1 MFPKRM
7 EEGVMQYFLNGYRK
21 GDPSVSPTVYDHL
34 PEAVDVLI
42 VGAGPAGLVLAAQL
56 ARFRDIT
63 TRLVER
69 KAGPLQL
76 GQADGIACRT
86 VETFEAFDLSEKL
99 LRESYWVNETSFWR
113 PSSDDRT
120 NIVRTGRVQDVE
132 DGLSE
137 FPHVIVNQARIHD
150 YLLGDMQRSP
160 THMVPNYQQE
170 FIDLHVDRTQE
181 YPVEVTLRDM
191 QIGGTDRQIRARYVV
206 GCDGAHSRVRKMI
219 GRELRGDTANHAWG
233 VMDVLAIT
241 DFPDIRLK
249 SAIQSSAGS
258 ILIIPREGG
267 YLVRLYIDLGVVTE
281 DNRAHIRGLH
291 QEEVV
296 EIANRVLHPY
306 TLRIAETAWFSVYEV
321 AQRLT
326 DAFDDGAGR
335 GIEPRV
341 FITGDACHTHS
352 AQAGQGMNV
361 SIADSFSLGWKLAA
375 VLRGLSP
382 PSLLETY
389 SAERQPIAQELIDF
403 DREWAALMVTGI
415 KDPKHPEQGG
425 IDPGTLRDYYVRG
438 CRYTVGVATHY
449 PPGAL
454 TSNGEHQALA
464 NGFTVGMRLHS
475 SPVVRLADAR
485 ITELGH
491 AAKAD
496 GRWRLY
502 LFAGRDEQQL
512 NALCRWLME
521 DAASPLKTHT
531 PSGADI
537 DAVIDVRA
545 ILQRPHR
552 EVDFGALPAL
562 LRPKKGRYGLVDYEK
577 AFCAPGTRGAEIFE
591 ARSIDRARG
600 CIVIVRPDQYVSDI
614 LPLTDTAGLQAF
626 FARLMVV
633 QTASRWFTGP
643 EASNAAERS

>member
-1 MFPKRM
+1 
-7 EEGVMQYFLNGYRK
+7 MQYFLNGYRK

-34 PEAVDVLI
+34 PDAVDVLI

-56 ARFRDIT
+56 ARFPDIT

-76 GQADGIACRT
+76 GQADGVACRT

-99 LRESYWVNETSFWR
+99 LRESYWVNETVFWR
-113 PSSDDRT
+113 PSPDDRT
-120 NIVRTGRVQDVE
+120 KIVRTGRVQDVE

-160 THMVPNYQQE
+160 THLVPNYQQE
-170 FIDLHVDRTQE
+170 FIDLHVDRRQK

-219 GRELRGDTANHAWG
+219 GRELHGDKANHAWG
-233 VMDVLAIT
+233 VMDVLAVT

-267 YLVRLYIDLGVVTE
+267 YLVRLYVDLGVISDT
-281 DNRAHIRGLH
+281 NRDRIRGLH
-291 QEEVV
+291 KEEVV
-296 EIANRVLHPY
+296 EIANRVFHPY
-306 TLRIAETAWFSVYEV
+306 TFKVAETAWFSIYEV
-321 AQRLT
+321 AQRCT
-326 DAFDDGAGR
+326 DAFDDGVGR
-335 GIEPRV
+335 GVAPHV

-361 SIADSFSLGWKLAA
+361 SVADSFNLGWKLAA
-375 VLRGLSP
+375 VLRGWSP
-382 PSLLETY
+382 PALLESY
-389 SAERQPIAQELIDF
+389 SAERQPIARELIDF
-403 DREWAALMVTGI
+403 DREWAALMVAGA
-415 KDPKHPEQGG
+415 KDPAHPEKGG
-425 IDPGTLRDYYVRG
+425 NDPDKLRDFYVRG
-438 CRYTVGVATHY
+438 GRYTIGVATHY

-454 TSNGEHQALA
+454 IGEGRHQALA
-464 NGFTVGMRLHS
+464 NGFTIGMRFHS
-475 SPVVRLADAR
+475 APVVRLADAR
-485 ITELGH
+485 VGELGH
-491 AAKAD
+491 VAKAD

-502 LFAGRDEQQL
+502 LFADRDEVQL
-512 NALCRWLME
+512 NALCRWLVE
-521 DAASPLKTHT
+521 DGASPLKLHT
-531 PSGADI
+531 PAGADI

-552 EVDFGALPAL
+552 EVDLGKLPAL
-562 LRPKKGRYGLVDYEK
+562 LRPHKGRYGLIDYEK
-577 AFCAPGTRGAEIFE
+577 AFCSPGTRGDDIFT
-591 ARSIDRARG
+591 ARGIDRAGG
-600 CIVIVRPDQYVSDI
+600 CMVIVRPDQYVSEI
-614 LPLTDTAGLQAF
+614 LPLADTTGLQAF
-626 FARLMVV
+626 FARFLVV
-633 QTASRWFTGP
+633 RTASRWFTGP
-643 EASNAAERS
+643 EASATADGG